1 MKKQLV
7 IIFIIFFSTNIY
19 AMDALTDSN
28 LDQVTGKAGITCYL
42 SNGVGN
48 IGMTVSF
55 GKVTW
60 GDDEDGNKGFIHIF
74 GSNSVNDNN
83 DVAISGIAFEV
94 SSSIMSFDVYTTN
107 DGITKLRVE
116 LPNMTSVPALS
127 NYYVLNLSG
136 VATDHGKNLG
146 VLYTGETEITIPGL
160 PDVME
165 VWAH

>member
-1 MKKQLV
+1 
-7 IIFIIFFSTNIY
+7 
-19 AMDALTDSN
+19 MDALTDSN

-74 GSNSVNDNN
+74 GSNSINDNN
-83 DVAISGIAFEV
+83 DIATSGIAFEV
-94 SSSIMSFDVYTTN
+94 SSSIMSFDVYTK
-107 DGITKLRVE
+107 DGITRLRFD
-116 LPNMTSVPALS
+116 LPDLTSVPALS
-127 NYYVLNLSG
+127 DYYVLNLSG
-136 VATDHGKNLG
+136 AANDDGKNLG
-146 VLYTGETEITIPGL
+146 VLYTGETELTIPGL

-165 VWAH
+165 VWTH